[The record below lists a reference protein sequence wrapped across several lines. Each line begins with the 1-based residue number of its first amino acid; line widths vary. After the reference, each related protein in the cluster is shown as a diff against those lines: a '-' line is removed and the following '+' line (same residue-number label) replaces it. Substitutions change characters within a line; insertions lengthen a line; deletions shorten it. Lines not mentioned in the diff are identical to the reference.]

1 MTKNNHLAFNPY
13 PDPYFVNCC
22 AHHSRLSNRVF
33 PVKPMMPM
41 RMPKTHGLR
50 ISRSVNKHF
59 IRNSAMWCIG
69 CTLFRQGNTF
79 VADFKQ
85 LLSKYPSVRTRLL
98 GFFLIIGNKSLCG
111 DKIIA
116 LFLKKHWGKPAPSL
130 IVSNKWIVSS
140 P

>member
-1 MTKNNHLAFNPY
+1 M
-13 PDPYFVNCC
+13 
-22 AHHSRLSNRVF
+22 
-33 PVKPMMPM
+33 
-41 RMPKTHGLR
+41 
-50 ISRSVNKHF
+50 
-59 IRNSAMWCIG
+59 
-69 CTLFRQGNTF
+69 GNTF

-98 GFFLIIGNKSLCG
+98 GFPHNWEQEPCG

-140 P
+140 PYRKRTKIPV